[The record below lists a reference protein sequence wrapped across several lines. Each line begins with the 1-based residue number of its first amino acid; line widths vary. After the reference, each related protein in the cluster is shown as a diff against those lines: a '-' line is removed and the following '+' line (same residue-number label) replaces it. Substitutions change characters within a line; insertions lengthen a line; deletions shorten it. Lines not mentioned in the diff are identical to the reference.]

1 MFIMTFSEGHR
12 HGTISKVIRKV
23 VAKIS
28 MAHFPDK
35 INELSIVL
43 RKSKTPGESLKN
55 KLSETGA

>member
-1 MFIMTFSEGHR
+1 MAFSERNR

-28 MAHFPDK
+28 TAHFPDK
-35 INELSIVL
+35 INELSIVP

-55 KLSETGA
+55 KLSETRA